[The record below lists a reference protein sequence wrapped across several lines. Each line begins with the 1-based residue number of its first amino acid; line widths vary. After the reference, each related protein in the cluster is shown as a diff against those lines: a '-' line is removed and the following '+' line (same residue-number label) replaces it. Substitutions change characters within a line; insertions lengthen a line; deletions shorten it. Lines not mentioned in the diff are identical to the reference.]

1 MNEFKGTP
9 GPWEIKPEEVDRPY
23 IRIRGT
29 RLGGRFKVA
38 NVLSPDYDGVH
49 HREADEQHV
58 EYFAHCWESGQPI
71 PALTVIPDADGK
83 RIKILDG
90 QHRYLGALR
99 AIERGVPIARIE
111 CKDFTGDEAD
121 KIAFM
126 VSSSQGKQLDPLERA
141 KAYVRLKGFGWTNE
155 EIAKKVGRSVS
166 DVQMHLSLGDVPD
179 AIKQRINAGQIS
191 YANAVA
197 VAREHG
203 DDAVNVIDAAVEEA
217 KAQGKDK
224 VTAKTLKAKKV
235 KPIDR
240 LIQLLKEADHMV
252 VAEGHVAQETEEFLR
267 LPSAELSEV
276 LAILEKL

>member
-1 MNEFKGTP
+1 MASLSQRYANKETRDGITVNKTYLVPVDQLYLEP
-9 GPWEIKPEEVDRPY
+9 GYNI
-23 IRIRGT
+23 
-29 RLGGRFKVA
+29 
-38 NVLSPDYDGVH
+38 
-49 HREADEQHV
+49 READEQHV
-58 EYFAHCWESGQPI
+58 EYFAQCWESGQPI
-71 PALTVIPDADGK
+71 PALTVIPDVDGK

-235 KPIDR
+235 KPIYR

>member
-1 MNEFKGTP
+1 MTSLGKIYSDKETRGGIVVNKGYQVPVDQLYLEP
-9 GPWEIKPEEVDRPY
+9 GYNI
-23 IRIRGT
+23 
-29 RLGGRFKVA
+29 
-38 NVLSPDYDGVH
+38 
-49 HREADEQHV
+49 READEQHV
-58 EYFAHCWESGQPI
+58 EYFAQCWESGQPI

-90 QHRYLGALR
+90 QHRYLGALL
-99 AIERGVPIARIE
+99 AIERGIPIARLE

-141 KAYVRLKGFGWTNE
+141 KAYVRLKNFGWTNE

-179 AIKQRINAGQIS
+179 AIKQRINAGQVS

-197 VAREHG
+197 VVREHG
-203 DDAVNVIDAAVEEA
+203 DDAVKVIDDAVEEA

-224 VTAKTLKAKKV
+224 VTAKVLREKKT
-235 KPIDR
+235 KPVDR

-252 VAEGHVAQETEEFLR
+252 VAKGHVAEETEEFLR
-267 LPSAELSEV
+267 LPVADLNEV

>member
-1 MNEFKGTP
+1 MASLSQRYANKETRDGITVNKTYLVP
-9 GPWEIKPEEVDRPY
+9 VDQLY
-23 IRIRGT
+23 LEQGYNI
-29 RLGGRFKVA
+29 
-38 NVLSPDYDGVH
+38 
-49 HREADEQHV
+49 READEQHV
-58 EYFAHCWESGQPI
+58 EYFAQCWESGQPI
-71 PALTVIPDADGK
+71 PALTVIPDSDGK

-179 AIKQRINAGQIS
+179 SIKQRINAGQIS

-267 LPSAELSEV
+267 LPSAELNEV

>member
-1 MNEFKGTP
+1 MTSLGKIYSDKETRGGIVVNKGYQVPVDQLYLEP
-9 GPWEIKPEEVDRPY
+9 GYNI
-23 IRIRGT
+23 
-29 RLGGRFKVA
+29 
-38 NVLSPDYDGVH
+38 
-49 HREADEQHV
+49 REAGEQHV
-58 EYFAHCWESGQPI
+58 EYFAQCWESGQPI

-90 QHRYLGALR
+90 Q
-99 AIERGVPIARIE
+99 P
-111 CKDFTGDEAD
+111 GDEAD

-276 LAILEKL
+276 LAILEKM

>member
-1 MNEFKGTP
+1 MASLSQRYANKETRDGITVNKTYLVP
-9 GPWEIKPEEVDRPY
+9 VDQLY
-23 IRIRGT
+23 LELGYNIR
-29 RLGGRFKVA
+29 
-38 NVLSPDYDGVH
+38 D
-49 HREADEQHV
+49 ADEQHV
-58 EYFAHCWESGQPI
+58 EYFAQCWESGQPI

-126 VSSSQGKQLDPLERA
+126 VSSSQGKQLDPFERA
-141 KAYVRLKGFGWTNE
+141 KAYVRLKGFGWTND
-155 EIAKKVGRSVS
+155 EIAKRVGRSVS
-166 DVQMHLSLGDVPD
+166 DVQMHLSLGDVPPE
-179 AIKQRINAGQIS
+179 IKERINLGQIS

-197 VAREHG
+197 VTREHG
-203 DDAVNVIDAAVEEA
+203 DDAVKVIDEAVTEA

-224 VTAKTLKAKKV
+224 VTAKVLKAKKV
-235 KPIDR
+235 KPVDR
-240 LIQLLKEADHMV
+240 LIELLKPVDHV
-252 VAEGHVAQETEEFLR
+252 ILPKGHTTTQDEEFLQI
-267 LPSAELSEV
+267 PAADLSEV

>member
-1 MNEFKGTP
+1 MASLSQRYANKETRDGITVNKTYLVPVDQLYLEP
-9 GPWEIKPEEVDRPY
+9 GYNI
-23 IRIRGT
+23 
-29 RLGGRFKVA
+29 
-38 NVLSPDYDGVH
+38 
-49 HREADEQHV
+49 READEQHV
-58 EYFAHCWESGQPI
+58 EYFAQCWESGQPI
-71 PALTVIPDADGK
+71 PALTVIPDAYGK

-99 AIERGVPIARIE
+99 AIERSVPIARIE

>member
-1 MNEFKGTP
+1 M
-9 GPWEIKPEEVDRPY
+9 
-23 IRIRGT
+23 
-29 RLGGRFKVA
+29 
-38 NVLSPDYDGVH
+38 
-49 HREADEQHV
+49 
-58 EYFAHCWESGQPI
+58 
-71 PALTVIPDADGK
+71 
-83 RIKILDG
+83 
-90 QHRYLGALR
+90 
-99 AIERGVPIARIE
+99 PIARIE

-252 VAEGHVAQETEEFLR
+252 VAEGHIAQETEEFLR

>member
-1 MNEFKGTP
+1 MTSLGKIYSDKETRGGIVVNKGYQVPVDQLYLEP
-9 GPWEIKPEEVDRPY
+9 GYNI
-23 IRIRGT
+23 
-29 RLGGRFKVA
+29 
-38 NVLSPDYDGVH
+38 
-49 HREADEQHV
+49 READEQHV
-58 EYFAHCWESGQPI
+58 EYFAQCWESGQPI

-155 EIAKKVGRSVS
+155 EIANKVGRSVS

-224 VTAKTLKAKKV
+224 VTAKTLKAKKI

-240 LIQLLKEADHMV
+240 LIQLLRDADHVRFM
-252 VAEGHVAQETEEFLR
+252 AGFTMPEDEEFIQI
-267 LPSAELSEV
+267 PVADIAEV
-276 LAILEKL
+276 MAILEKL

>member
-1 MNEFKGTP
+1 MASLSQRYANKETRDGITVNKTYLVPVDQLYLEP
-9 GPWEIKPEEVDRPY
+9 GYNI
-23 IRIRGT
+23 
-29 RLGGRFKVA
+29 
-38 NVLSPDYDGVH
+38 
-49 HREADEQHV
+49 READKQHV
-58 EYFAHCWESGQPI
+58 EYFAQCWESGQPI
-71 PALTVIPDADGK
+71 PALTVIPDADSK

-90 QHRYLGALR
+90 QHRYLGALL

-126 VSSSQGKQLDPLERA
+126 VSSSQGKHLDPLERA
-141 KAYVRLKGFGWTNE
+141 KAYMRLKNFGWTNE
-155 EIAKKVGRSVS
+155 EIARKVGRSVS

-179 AIKQRINAGQIS
+179 AIKQRINAGQVS

-197 VAREHG
+197 VVREHG
-203 DDAVNVIDAAVEEA
+203 DDAVKVIDDAVEEA

>member
-1 MNEFKGTP
+1 MTSLNKIYADKETRGRIVVNKGYQVPVDQLYLEP
-9 GPWEIKPEEVDRPY
+9 GY
-23 IRIRGT
+23 NIR
-29 RLGGRFKVA
+29 
-38 NVLSPDYDGVH
+38 D
-49 HREADEQHV
+49 ADPAHV
-58 EYFAHCWESGQPI
+58 EYFAQCWESGQPI

-90 QHRYLGALR
+90 QHRYLGALL
-99 AIERGVPIARIE
+99 AIERGIPIARLE

-141 KAYVRLKGFGWTNE
+141 KAYVRLKNFGWTNE
-155 EIAKKVGRSVS
+155 EIARKVGRSVS

-179 AIKQRINAGQIS
+179 SIKQRINAGQVS

-197 VAREHG
+197 VVREHG
-203 DDAVNVIDAAVEEA
+203 DDAVKVIDDAVEEA

-224 VTAKTLKAKKV
+224 VTAKVLKAKKI
-235 KPIDR
+235 KPVDR

-252 VAEGHVAQETEEFLR
+252 VAKGHVAEETEEFLR
-267 LPSAELSEV
+267 LPVADLNEV

>member
-1 MNEFKGTP
+1 MASLSQRYANKETRDGITVNKTYLVPVDQLYLEP
-9 GPWEIKPEEVDRPY
+9 GYNI
-23 IRIRGT
+23 
-29 RLGGRFKVA
+29 
-38 NVLSPDYDGVH
+38 
-49 HREADEQHV
+49 READEQHV
-58 EYFAHCWESGQPI
+58 EYFAQCWESGHPI
-71 PALTVIPDADGK
+71 LALTVIPDADGK

-90 QHRYLGALR
+90 QHRYLGAPR

-126 VSSSQGKQLDPLERA
+126 VSSSQGKQLDPFERA

-267 LPSAELSEV
+267 LPSAELNEV

>member
-1 MNEFKGTP
+1 MTSLGKIYSDKETRGGIVVNKGYQVPVDQLYLEP
-9 GPWEIKPEEVDRPY
+9 GYNI
-23 IRIRGT
+23 
-29 RLGGRFKVA
+29 
-38 NVLSPDYDGVH
+38 
-49 HREADEQHV
+49 READEQHV
-58 EYFAHCWESGQPI
+58 EYFAQCWESEQPI

-240 LIQLLKEADHMV
+240 LIQLLKEVDHMV